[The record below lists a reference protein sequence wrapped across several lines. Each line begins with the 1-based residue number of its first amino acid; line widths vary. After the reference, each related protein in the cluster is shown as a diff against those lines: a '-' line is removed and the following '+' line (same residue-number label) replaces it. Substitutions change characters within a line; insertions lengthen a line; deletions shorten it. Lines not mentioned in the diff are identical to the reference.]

1 MHLASVRPW
10 QARRGS
16 AFRHARNSGLPPHGA
31 SYPKVHMR
39 MNRAEF
45 VFFPEQSCLEARSPK
60 PSPWDDS
67 FERNWLQLDEQ
78 LGVAR
83 AY

>member
-1 MHLASVRPW
+1 
-10 QARRGS
+10 
-16 AFRHARNSGLPPHGA
+16 
-31 SYPKVHMR
+31 MR